1 MIRILNYR
9 KDGSKFVSDLSVVPI
24 HDRTAGAATHLLW
37 FLADAQ
43 QSRVALPATTAS
55 HFALPAINANV
66 GWPPGLLSQLA
77 SVDGGFGAP
86 AAAAGGGGGGSLPV
100 SRPPSAATGPVL
112 PVRLHEALQHEVPY
126 PQLVTERM
134 PPYKIIH
141 TNAAWRRV
149 TGHGAGDDPCL
160 RPCCRASL
168 PLPRRSS
175 LSTLSSP

>member
-1 MIRILNYR
+1 MGSTSLAEELCFSELTSQRRCVSEATPPHRIVHVNAAWCECTGYTREEALQQTPMALREAIAAARPIVIRILNYR

-77 SVDGGFGAP
+77 SVDGGSSTPTPLGGA
-86 AAAAGGGGGGSLPV
+86 
-100 SRPPSAATGPVL
+100 
-112 PVRLHEALQHEVPY
+112 
-126 PQLVTERM
+126 
-134 PPYKIIH
+134 
-141 TNAAWRRV
+141 
-149 TGHGAGDDPCL
+149 
-160 RPCCRASL
+160 
-168 PLPRRSS
+168 
-175 LSTLSSP
+175 